1 MNDFKEKKIHILIS
15 TTVIEVGVNV
25 PNATLMIIENAE
37 RFGLAAL
44 HQLRGRVGRGS
55 EKSYCILK
63 CYARGR
69 NILERMDIMTKT
81 NDGFKIAEKD
91 LELRGPGEF
100 LGVRQHGIPEFK
112 IANIFADGKILAKT
126 SEVAKD
132 IIIHKRQDVNFS
144 DLFKKVNEKFEEIT
158 L

>member
-1 MNDFKEKKIHILIS
+1 
-15 TTVIEVGVNV
+15 
-25 PNATLMIIENAE
+25 
-37 RFGLAAL
+37 
-44 HQLRGRVGRGS
+44 
-55 EKSYCILK
+55 
-63 CYARGR
+63 
-69 NILERMDIMTKT
+69 MTKT